1 MTKSMIIAVVVL
13 AVLFA
18 GCGVFIGLLQR
29 EETVQQVQHFLIR
42 HRLQNN
48 ISFETARLPLSDEAA
63 LTGVSLK
70 LYALPDL
77 KVSIQ
82 KAAVHSYAEEHRI
95 PSFVSA
101 SLTGVRFSL
110 VDAVKAM
117 KLSEEQIVS
126 ELAAFNPVDDIVN
139 HPVDALILA
148 GCDAVDADVG
158 VEYAYAPLAKEMRL
172 KLSVRDACLGQWE
185 LDTFLTGI
193 TNARQ
198 GRLMLALRHIV
209 QRGDIIADLRDF
221 LDGAA
226 VKNLRF
232 SYAENGLVKGYKA
245 FVDTLY
251 LRLPNQESRAELDAK
266 AVRGIVTYLSF
277 SNAHRQRNTDLVNAF
292 ARFVKNPQKLVVQS
306 KPHKTVHLSVLSG
319 DFIRRLADLL
329 LRLDI
334 SLTVE
339 TATN

>member
-18 GCGVFIGLLQR
+18 GCGVFIWLLQR

-77 KVSIQ
+77 KVSVQ
-82 KAAVHSYAEEHRI
+82 KAEVHSYAEEHHI
-95 PSFVSA
+95 PSAVSA
-101 SLTGVRFSL
+101 TLTGVRFSL

-117 KLSEEQIVS
+117 RLPEEKVVS
-126 ELAAFNPVDDIVN
+126 ELAAFNPVDDIVR

-148 GCDAVDADVG
+148 GCDAVDATVG
-158 VEYAYAPLAKEMRL
+158 VNYAYAPLAKEMRL
-172 KLSVRDACLGQWE
+172 NLSVKDACLGQWE
-185 LDTFLTGI
+185 MNAFLTGI
-193 TNARQ
+193 TNAGQ
-198 GRLMLALRHIV
+198 GRLMLALRHIL
-209 QRGDIIADLRDF
+209 QRGDVIADLRGF
-221 LDGAA
+221 LDGAS
-226 VKNLRF
+226 VGDLRF
-232 SYAENGLVKGYKA
+232 SYTESGLVKGYKA

-251 LRLPNQESRAELDAK
+251 MRLPGQDSRAELTDK
-266 AVRGIVTYLSF
+266 AVRDIVTYLSF
-277 SNAHRQRNTDLVNAF
+277 SNAHRQRNTELVKTF
-292 ARFVKNPQKLVVQS
+292 ARFVANPQKLTVQS
-306 KPHKTVHLSVLSG
+306 KPRKKVPLNVLNG
-319 DFIRRLADLL
+319 TFVRRLADLL

-334 SLTVE
+334 TMTAE
-339 TATN
+339 TAEN

>member
-117 KLSEEQIVS
+117 KLPEEQIVS

-209 QRGDIIADLRDF
+209 QRGDIAADLRDF
-221 LDGAA
+221 LDGAS
-226 VKNLRF
+226 VGNLRF
-232 SYAENGLVKGYKA
+232 SYTESGLVAGYKA

-251 LRLPNQESRAELDAK
+251 MRLPNRDSPAELSDK
-266 AVRGIVTYLSF
+266 AVRDIVTYLSF
-277 SNAHRQRNTDLVNAF
+277 SNAHRQRNTELVKTF
-292 ARFVKNPQKLVVQS
+292 ARFVAYPQKLTVQS
-306 KPHKTVHLSVLSG
+306 KPRKKVPLNVLNG
-319 DFIRRLADLL
+319 TFVRKLADLL

-334 SLTVE
+334 TM
-339 TATN
+339 TAEATAD